1 MMRRAALALALAPV
15 LGWSAAPG
23 RNLCVELRE
32 SGADAAGWQV
42 SSDAARSGRDFQPQ
56 RLCVQ
61 NGESVSLALELTRPV
76 QLWQAA
82 PGVVLPIP
90 VPTTHWLH
98 AGQRLDVRPRWA
110 GAKAPVSIEIAARAS
125 RFDPGVA
132 AGSAQAPSRAGAELR
147 TTLSVPLG
155 EWVTIASTG
164 DPAPDAGSVSTRQ
177 ARAGRVLQLRV
188 ELGP

>member
-42 SSDAARSGRDFQPQ
+42 SSDAARSGRDLQPQ

>member
-1 MMRRAALALALAPV
+1 MMRRIALVLALVPA
-15 LGWSAAPG
+15 LGWAAAPG

-32 SGADAAGWQV
+32 SGAAAAGWQV
-42 SSDAARSGRDFQPQ
+42 SSADARSGRDFRPQ
-56 RLCVQ
+56 RLCMQ
-61 NGESVSLALELTRPV
+61 NGASASLALELTRPV

-90 VPTTHWLH
+90 APTTHWLH

-110 GAKAPVSIEIAARAS
+110 GAKAPVKIEIAAQAS

-132 AGSAQAPSRAGAELR
+132 AGSSQAPSRTGAEVR

-155 EWVTIASTG
+155 EWVTIGST
-164 DPAPDAGSVSTRQ
+164 DAPAPDAATVSTRQ
-177 ARAGRVLQLRV
+177 ARAGRVLQMRV
-188 ELGP
+188 ELAP